1 MNEQAQLPRVFVDFN
16 NSDRQGRI
24 RLNTVGALQDL
35 NRLGIILREGT
46 KMILCSLELQTEGTA
61 TYSTEEGLWVAR
73 VDWGHIQELP
83 GNELP

>member
-1 MNEQAQLPRVFVDFN
+1 MIEQAQLPRVFVDFN

-24 RLNTVGALQDL
+24 RLNTVGTLQDL

-46 KMILCSLELQTEGTA
+46 EMILCSLELETEGTA
-61 TYSTEEGLWVAR
+61 TYSGEEGLWVAII
-73 VDWGHIQELP
+73 DWKHIQELP